1 MLSRRTV
8 AGTLLL
14 SLFVLL
20 TAMGGSGGGGFERAP
35 RVEKNYTVV
44 VTDLSGNTL
53 KGERFSCE
61 GRLHFSG
68 YQGMAQV
75 SIPFDKVSTLTFGD
89 KRERK
94 VKVTARLRDG
104 SETSFEIEAN
114 SRLFGDTSFGSF
126 QLRADEVKTITFP

>member
-1 MLSRRTV
+1 MVSRRALDV
-8 AGTLLL
+8 VILL
-14 SLFVLL
+14 SSLVLL
-20 TAMGGSGGGGFERAP
+20 TAMGGGGGGGFERAP

-94 VKVTARLRDG
+94 VKVMARLRDG

-114 SRLFGDTSFGSF
+114 SRFYGDTAFGSF
-126 QLRADEVKTITFP
+126 LLRADEVKSITFP